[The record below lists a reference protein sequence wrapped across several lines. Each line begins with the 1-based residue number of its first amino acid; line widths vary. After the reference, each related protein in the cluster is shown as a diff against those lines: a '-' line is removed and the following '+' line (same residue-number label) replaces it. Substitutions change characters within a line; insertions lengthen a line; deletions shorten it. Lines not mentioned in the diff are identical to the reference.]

1 MQQETNAAKPPQDL
15 GFFRGLATVM
25 ALVQVSG
32 FVVQLAM
39 GRSSFDAPLIIHLHA
54 VAAMGWVAIFA
65 LQAWFAAGGAKGLH
79 RTLGV
84 LALVWA
90 IAFVALGVLVTLNT
104 AHAARVPFFFQPQH
118 FLIANPAT
126 AIAFLALV
134 LAAVALRRTDWHPRL
149 HIGAFVLV
157 MGPSFGRLLPMPLL
171 APYAFEIAVVAPL
184 VFILAGMIYD
194 LRARG
199 RIHPAWIA
207 PVVVAVLVIGGA
219 RLIAFSPLGASL
231 YAMATAG
238 GPAAGLD
245 GLAFPPPPP
254 PP

>member
-1 MQQETNAAKPPQDL
+1 
-15 GFFRGLATVM
+15 M
-25 ALVQVSG
+25 AVVQVSG

-39 GRSSFDAPLIIHLHA
+39 GRSHFDAPLIVHMHA
-54 VAAMGWVAIFA
+54 IAAMGWVAIFT

-84 LALVWA
+84 IALVWA
-90 IAFVALGVLVTLNT
+90 LAFVALGVLVTLN
-104 AHAARVPFFFQPQH
+104 AAQTQRVPFFFQPQH

-126 AIAFLALV
+126 AIGFLALV

-171 APYAFEIAVVAPL
+171 TPYAFEIAVVAPL
-184 VFILAGMIYD
+184 VFILAGAIYD
-194 LRARG
+194 FRSRG
-199 RIHPAWIA
+199 RIHPAWL
-207 PVVVAVLVIGGA
+207 VTVLVIALVVGGA
-219 RLIAFSPLGASL
+219 RLIAFSPLGASI
-231 YAMATAG
+231 YALATAG

-254 PP
+254 H